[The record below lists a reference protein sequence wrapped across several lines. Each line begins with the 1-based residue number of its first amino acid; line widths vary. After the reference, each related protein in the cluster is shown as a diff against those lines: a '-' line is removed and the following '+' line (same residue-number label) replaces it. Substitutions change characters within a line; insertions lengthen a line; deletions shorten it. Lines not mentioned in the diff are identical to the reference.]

1 MPVIRIGHFDDP
13 RLADYR
19 SVSDAELLR
28 RRNRFVA
35 EGRLVVGRL
44 LESGHR
50 VESILLNDA
59 SFRALEA
66 SLSRVQQDL
75 PVYICGTDEFA
86 AITGFNLHRGCLA
99 LAERPM
105 DRPLGDVLRRADL
118 LLVLEGVADA
128 DNVGSVFR
136 NAAAFGASV
145 VLSETCC
152 DPLYRK
158 AIRTS
163 MGSVLRT
170 PYARMG
176 DWPHDLAALKSE
188 GFSIV
193 ALTPRADA
201 IDLAR
206 CGRRQLRPSTRSG
219 RPELVE
225 GHQRL
230 ALLVGSEGPGLTA
243 AAEAMA
249 DICVR
254 IPMSAD
260 VDSLNL
266 ATATGIALYYFSS
279 PESPIPNP

>member
-1 MPVIRIGHFDDP
+1 MPVIRVDRFDDP

-19 SVSDAELLR
+19 NVSDAELLR

-44 LESGHR
+44 LEDGNR
-50 VESILLNDA
+50 FESMLVNDA
-59 SFRALEA
+59 SLRALETA
-66 SLSRVQQDL
+66 ISCLPQEI
-75 PVYICGTDEFA
+75 PVYVCDTDEFA

-99 LAERPM
+99 LAERPAT
-105 DRPLGDVLRRADL
+105 RSLANVACEAEL
-118 LLVLEGVADA
+118 LLVLEAVTDA
-128 DNVGSVFR
+128 DNVGSAFR

-163 MGSVLRT
+163 MGSALRI
-170 PYARMG
+170 PYARLK
-176 DWPHDLAALKSE
+176 DWPADLAALKTA
-188 GFSIV
+188 GFRIV
-193 ALTPRADA
+193 ALTPRGDA
-201 IDLAR
+201 IDLSMCAR
-206 CGRRQLRPSTRSG
+206 TRRM
-219 RPELVE
+219 
-225 GHQRL
+225 

-249 DICVR
+249 DVCVR
-254 IPMSAD
+254 IPISAA

-266 ATATGIALYYFSS
+266 ATATGIALYHFTT
-279 PESPIPNP
+279 PNP